1 MGKIN
6 VKGLGVVEI
15 QGDTPT
21 SKEATDIKKAL
32 TTLNVEGVGNS
43 LGDLEAQQYADGPN
57 FGRIL
62 TEVGGSII
70 GSIATGGFTLPGIVR
85 NVGMRSMPFLRALAK
100 ASAGSAA
107 GGGTGAVVAQTFDP
121 KEDIVKEVVR
131 AAGEGA
137 LGEAVGAPLAI
148 KAAPIITKILGRPK
162 QFARELE
169 GAKLAEQQL
178 KTKSY
183 EILYG
188 KSASETLKNLSI
200 ENQLKYISEMAPKI
214 DIDKNIREY
223 MKKTNLTE
231 DKFEV
236 LKDAALESQ
245 KGLTPAYKTNNQGI
259 NILETIMSKS
269 ILGGGQFARR
279 YRAISDIGDRIAYD
293 TVNEMAEGNLAAN
306 KSELGGLFLTSFNDG
321 ARLFK
326 TASDAM
332 FEKVD
337 KLLKGGRDQSLS
349 IFERLG
355 TKNSLSETVAE
366 INENIT
372 RGIDGGINDP
382 NFKIMSGLS
391 RDLGKITEDFGGKF
405 SYVEIAAKRS
415 NLAAHKEMLKASG
428 QKESIEAVTKVI
440 QKMDDML
447 SPQMLRTAGLDPKA
461 ADALQEARDFY
472 KAGKDVF
479 QRGTVSALLAKGAR
493 ETADLGTVFKRITD
507 GNQIDLLGRVL
518 RDIDALPTVTKN
530 QAFKDAIGKPITQAD
545 VKVLKESLR
554 GHFLENML
562 AKSLKNSPQFGSYYK
577 AESFIKAL
585 DNNMDTLKL
594 LYPDPA
600 DVKKLRDL
608 QTSLGFSQGK
618 ISDISGIPGGV
629 LIQLKQ
635 AGAAGQ
641 LLQFGGGI
649 FSPGVAPIGVGLAT
663 GSILPALGVVIAPK
677 YIGKVMLDPK
687 FQELAFKSSVKP
699 LIEKANTPKRMQ
711 SVYNQMLG
719 RLVTLGA
726 IPEAEAAEVKDGIQ
740 SYLDAIEE
748 QKSQRAVPLP
758 DVQPANFPVINQGGS
773 TVSPTGGSSPELAQA
788 LNLFNKGGI
797 VSAKKNF

>member
-6 VKGLGVVEI
+6 VQGLGVVEI
-15 QGDTPT
+15 EGDTPNT
-21 SKEATDIKKAL
+21 EESKAISKAL
-32 TTLNVEGVGNS
+32 NS
-43 LGDLEAQQYADGPN
+43 LNQNRVADSVSDKAAQEYADGPN
-57 FGRIL
+57 FGRII

-70 GSIATGGFTLPGIVR
+70 GSIAAGGFRLPGIAKE
-85 NVGMRSMPFLRALAK
+85 VGMRSLPFLKALAK
-100 ASAGSAA
+100 ASAGSGA
-107 GGGTGAVVAQTFDP
+107 GGAGGALVSETFDP
-121 KEDIVKEVVR
+121 SEDVVKEVAR
-131 AAGEGA
+131 AAGEGV

-148 KAAPIITKILGRPK
+148 KAAPIIQKILGKPRRY
-162 QFARELE
+162 ATELE
-169 GAKLAEQQL
+169 GAKLAEQQI
-178 KTKSY
+178 KNKSY

-223 MKKTNLTE
+223 MKKSNLSE
-231 DKFEV
+231 DKFDV

-245 KGLTPAYKTNNQGI
+245 KGLSPAYKTNNQTI

-269 ILGGGQFARR
+269 ILGGGQFAKR
-279 YRAISDIGDRIAYD
+279 YRSISDIGDRIAYD

-306 KSELGGLFLTSFNDG
+306 KSELGNLFLTSFNDG
-321 ARLFK
+321 AKLFK

-337 KLLKGGRDQSLS
+337 KLLKGGRDQALS
-349 IFERLG
+349 IYEKLG

-366 INENIT
+366 INENIA

-391 RDLGKITEDFGGKF
+391 RDLNKIAEKFGGKF

-415 NLAAHKEMLKASG
+415 NLAAHREMLKASG
-428 QKESIEAVTKVI
+428 QKESIEAINKVI

-447 SPQMLRTAGLDPKA
+447 SPDMLRTAGLDPKA

-507 GNQIDLLGRVL
+507 GNQVDLLGRVL
-518 RDIDALPTVTKN
+518 KDIDALPTVTKN
-530 QAFKDAIGKPITQAD
+530 AAFKDAIGKPITQAD
-545 VKVLKESLR
+545 TKVLKESLR

-562 AKSLKNSPQFGSYYK
+562 AKSLKNDPQFGSYYK

-608 QTSLGFSQGK
+608 QTSLAFSQGK

-649 FSPGVAPIGVGLAT
+649 FSPGVAPIAT
-663 GSILPALGVVIAPK
+663 GVAFGSVIPALGVVIAPK
-677 YIGKVMLDPK
+677 FVGKVMLDTP
-687 FQELAFKSSVKP
+687 FQRLVFRQAIKEP
-699 LIEKANTPKRMQ
+699 IEGTNTAKRMQ
-711 SVYNQMLG
+711 SIYNQMLG
-719 RLVTLGA
+719 RLVTLGV
-726 IPEAEAAEVKDGIQ
+726 IPEAEAEEVRQGIQ
-740 SYLDAIEE
+740 DRIDAVESYNE
-748 QKSQRAVPLP
+748 SQRVPLP
-758 DVQPANFPVINQGGS
+758 NVQPNNFPIIQGGAG
-773 TVSPTGGSSPELAQA
+773 VPTGGSSNPQLAQA

-797 VSAKKNF
+797 ASVRRK